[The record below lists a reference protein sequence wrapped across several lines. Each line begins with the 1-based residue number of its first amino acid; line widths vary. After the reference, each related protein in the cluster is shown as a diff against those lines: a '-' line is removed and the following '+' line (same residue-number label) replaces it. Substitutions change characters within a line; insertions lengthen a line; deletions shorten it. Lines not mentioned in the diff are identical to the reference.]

1 MGARDLFHRY
11 QSAYFESEQIYNER
25 QREVL
30 DRLAEAS
37 DQYAITAEEAANG
50 MSELLRRVID
60 IVGDKK
66 ELKKELD
73 SSNDEEVDAF
83 IL

>member
-1 MGARDLFHRY
+1 MDLF
-11 QSAYFESEQIYNER
+11 ELEQIYDER
-25 QREVL
+25 QREIL

-37 DQYAITAEEAANG
+37 EQYVITAEEAANG

-60 IVGDKK
+60 IISD
-66 ELKKELD
+66 EKELD
-73 SSNDEEVDAF
+73 SSNDEDVDAF

>member
-11 QSAYFESEQIYNER
+11 QSVYFELEQIYDER
-25 QREVL
+25 QRLVL

-37 DQYAITAEEAANG
+37 EQYAITAEEAANG
-50 MSELLRRVID
+50 MSELLRRIID
-60 IVGDKK
+60 IIGD
-66 ELKKELD
+66 KKELD
-73 SSNDEEVDAF
+73 SSDDEDIDAF

>member
-11 QSAYFESEQIYNER
+11 QSVYFELEQIYDER
-25 QREVL
+25 QRLVL

-37 DQYAITAEEAANG
+37 EQYAITAEEAANG
-50 MSELLRRVID
+50 MSELLRRIID
-60 IVGDKK
+60 IIGD
-66 ELKKELD
+66 KKELD
-73 SSNDEEVDAF
+73 SSDDEEVDAF

>member
-1 MGARDLFHRY
+1 MGARYLFYRY
-11 QSAYFESEQIYNER
+11 QSMYFELEQIYDER

-37 DQYAITAEEAANG
+37 EQYAITAEEAANG

-60 IVGDKK
+60 IIGD
-66 ELKKELD
+66 KKELD

>member
-11 QSAYFESEQIYNER
+11 QNIDVALEQIYEER
-25 QREVL
+25 QQVL

-37 DQYAITAEEAANG
+37 EQYTITAEEAANG
-50 MSELLRRVID
+50 MHELLRRIID
-60 IVGDKK
+60 IIGD
-66 ELKKELD
+66 KKELD
-73 SSNDEEVDAF
+73 SSNDEDVDAF

>member
-1 MGARDLFHRY
+1 MDLWARDLFHRY
-11 QSAYFESEQIYNER
+11 QSAYFELEQSKI
-25 QREVL
+25 L

-37 DQYAITAEEAANG
+37 EQYVITAEEAANG

-60 IVGDKK
+60 IISD
-66 ELKKELD
+66 EKELD
-73 SSNDEEVDAF
+73 SSNDEDIDAF

>member
-11 QSAYFESEQIYNER
+11 QSVYFELEQIYDER
-25 QREVL
+25 QRLVL

-37 DQYAITAEEAANG
+37 EQYAITAEETANG
-50 MSELLRRVID
+50 MSELLRRVTD
-60 IVGDKK
+60 IIGN
-66 ELKKELD
+66 KKELD
-73 SSNDEEVDAF
+73 SSNDEDVDAF

>member
-11 QSAYFESEQIYNER
+11 QSVYFELEQIYDER
-25 QREVL
+25 QRLVL

-37 DQYAITAEEAANG
+37 EQYAITAEETANG
-50 MSELLRRVID
+50 MSELLRRIID
-60 IVGDKK
+60 IIGD
-66 ELKKELD
+66 KKELD
-73 SSNDEEVDAF
+73 SSDDEDIDAF

>member
-11 QSAYFESEQIYNER
+11 QSAYFELEQIYDEK
-25 QREVL
+25 QREIL

-37 DQYAITAEEAANG
+37 EQYAITAEEAANG
-50 MSELLRRVID
+50 MSELLRRIID
-60 IVGDKK
+60 IIGN
-66 ELKKELD
+66 KKELD
-73 SSNDEEVDAF
+73 SSDDEDIDAF

>member
-11 QSAYFESEQIYNER
+11 QSAYFEAEQIYDER
-25 QREVL
+25 QREIL

-37 DQYAITAEEAANG
+37 EQYAITAEEAANG
-50 MSELLRRVID
+50 MSELLRRIID
-60 IVGDKK
+60 IIGD
-66 ELKKELD
+66 KKELD
-73 SSNDEEVDAF
+73 SSDDEEVDAF

>member
-1 MGARDLFHRY
+1 MGSRDLFHRY
-11 QSAYFESEQIYNER
+11 QSAYFELEQIYDER

-37 DQYAITAEEAANG
+37 EQYAISAEEAANG
-50 MSELLRRVID
+50 MSELLRRIID
-60 IVGDKK
+60 IISDEK
-66 ELKKELD
+66 ELN
-73 SSNDEEVDAF
+73 SSNDEDVDAF